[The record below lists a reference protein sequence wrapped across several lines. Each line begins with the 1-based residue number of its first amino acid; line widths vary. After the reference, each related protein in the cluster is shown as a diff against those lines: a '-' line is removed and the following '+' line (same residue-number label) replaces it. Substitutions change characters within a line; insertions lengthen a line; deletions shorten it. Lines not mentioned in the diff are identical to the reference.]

1 MKVPSE
7 YKVACF
13 PTIPY
18 VMIGTRYQKLC
29 NMTFYRAIQKLAYL
43 FMVFPKQE
51 KEHAYETNLNTVARM
66 KLQVD
71 EKSQ

>member
-1 MKVPSE
+1 
-7 YKVACF
+7 
-13 PTIPY
+13 
-18 VMIGTRYQKLC
+18 MIGTRYQKLC
-29 NMTFYRAIQKLAYL
+29 NIIFYYAIQKFAYP

-51 KEHAYETNLNTVARM
+51 KEHAYQTNLNTVARM